1 MKHWIRD
8 KILVEIVGFRRNS
21 LSLRERKRRQI
32 WQGGSEGLKETLFI
46 IGVSKSSP

>member
-1 MKHWIRD
+1 MR
-8 KILVEIVGFRRNS
+8 VETVGFRRNS
-21 LSLRERKRRQI
+21 PSLTERKKRQI